1 MRKIWFFSLL
11 SISLAATSML
21 AGCSALSRSG
31 SSTPTT
37 APFLLKDGLNR
48 EIMFEKPAAR
58 IISIAPSNTE
68 VLFAVGAGAQVVGRD
83 EFSDYPE
90 QVADIANVGGG
101 FGQLNTEAM
110 VSLNPDL
117 VLASELTPAEQ
128 VDAIEKLGMKV
139 YLLPNPQTIEEM
151 YENLRIVGQITGHT
165 QDAEKMIAELKARV
179 KAVDDK
185 LAPLE
190 TRPLVFYEL
199 DSTDPNAPWT
209 AGMGSFIDTLIARA
223 GGVNLGSKLKDAY
236 AQISIEQLLLD
247 QPDVIVLGDYTW
259 GGVTPED
266 LTARQGWTDLEAV
279 KQGKIYTFDDNL
291 VSRPGPRM
299 VDGLELLAKLLH
311 PDLFD

>member
-1 MRKIWFFSLL
+1 MRKTRFFYLL
-11 SISLAATSML
+11 SIFIALNVALSA
-21 AGCSALSRSG
+21 CSALSQSG
-31 SSTPTT
+31 EPTPTT
-37 APFLLKDGLNR
+37 GPILLTDGLNR
-48 EIMFEKPAAR
+48 EIIFDKPATR
-58 IISIAPSNTE
+58 VISIAPSNTE
-68 VLFAVGAGAQVVGRD
+68 VLFAVGAGSQVVGRD
-83 EFSDYPE
+83 EFSDYPQ
-90 QVADIANVGGG
+90 QVTEITNVGGG

-110 VSLNPDL
+110 VALTPDL

-151 YENLRIVGQITGHT
+151 YENLRVVGQITGHS
-165 QDAEKMIAELKARV
+165 QDADKLIAELTTRV
-179 KAVDDK
+179 KAIDDM
-185 LAPLE
+185 LAAVE
-190 TRPLVFYEL
+190 ERPLVFYEL

-209 AGMGSFIDTLIARA
+209 AGMGTFIDTLISRA
-223 GGVNLGSKLKDAY
+223 GGLNVGGKLQDPY

-266 LTARQGWTDLEAV
+266 VAARQGWTDLDAV
-279 KQGKIYTFDDNL
+279 KQEKIYTFDDNL

-311 PDLFD
+311 PDLFK